1 MALQG
6 RAVRGLD
13 ILVYQGDTVLGSQ
26 QNCTLSMESESI
38 DCSNKNSFGWSDF
51 IAGAK
56 SWSIECEGQFVS
68 TEQEALMTAF
78 VDATFVQIEM
88 KNEDESIY
96 FAGEAMVESIE
107 IEASYDDVATYSVS
121 FVGKGALQVKKSA

>member
-1 MALQG
+1 MA
-6 RAVRGLD
+6 AVRGLD
-13 ILVYQGDTVLGSQ
+13 ILVYQGETVLGSQ

-38 DCSNKNSFGWSDF
+38 DCSNKNSQGWADF

-56 SWSIECEGQFVS
+56 SWNIECEGQFVS
-68 TEQEALMTAF
+68 AEQEALMAAF
-78 VDATFVQIEM
+78 VDSTFVQIEM
-88 KNEDESIY
+88 KNADESIY

-121 FVGKGALQVKKSA
+121 FVGKGALKVKKDA

>member
-1 MALQG
+1 MA
-6 RAVRGLD
+6 AVRGLD

-38 DCSNKNSFGWSDF
+38 DCSNKNSFGWADF

-78 VDATFVQIEM
+78 VDGEFVQIEM
-88 KNEDESIY
+88 KN
-96 FAGEAMVESIE
+96 
-107 IEASYDDVATYSVS
+107 
-121 FVGKGALQVKKSA
+121 

>member
-1 MALQG
+1 MA
-6 RAVRGLD
+6 AVRGLD
-13 ILVYQGDTVLGSQ
+13 ILVYQGETMLGSQ

-51 IAGAK
+51 IAGSK

-68 TEQEALMTAF
+68 AEQDALMTAF

-88 KNEDESIY
+88 KNEEETIY
-96 FAGEAMVESIE
+96 FAGEAMIESIE

-121 FVGKGALQVKKSA
+121 FVGKGALQVKKGE